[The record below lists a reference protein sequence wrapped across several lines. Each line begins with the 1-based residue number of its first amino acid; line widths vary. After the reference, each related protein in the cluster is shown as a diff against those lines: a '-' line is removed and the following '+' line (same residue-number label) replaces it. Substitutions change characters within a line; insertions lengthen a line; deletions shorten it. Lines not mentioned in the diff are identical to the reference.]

1 MQEHY
6 SVARNADGT
15 WVVRVEG
22 RAVLQCVCE
31 SDAVKTAQ
39 EADVLAKKLANATPP
54 KPDKSANR
62 STIVRLS
69 LDGGQ
74 KSNGRGK

>member
-1 MQEHY
+1 MREHY
-6 SVARNADGT
+6 SIARNADGA
-15 WVVRVEG
+15 WVIRAEG
-22 RAVLQCVCE
+22 RDILQCVCE
-31 SDAVKTAQ
+31 SDAVRTAQ
-39 EADVLAKKLANATPP
+39 EAEMLAKKLANVTPP
-54 KPDKSANR
+54 ADKSAYR